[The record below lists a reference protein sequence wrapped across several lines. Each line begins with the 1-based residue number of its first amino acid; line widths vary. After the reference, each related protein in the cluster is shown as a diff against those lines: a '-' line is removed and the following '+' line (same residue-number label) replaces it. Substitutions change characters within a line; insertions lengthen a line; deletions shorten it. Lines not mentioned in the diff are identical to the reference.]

1 MIMPAL
7 KESGDAKAASNE
19 LGIARDGMDKKM
31 RTKLWIDFDRD
42 EGPNQDLGQVAE
54 DPDDQP
60 DELDGDVDEL

>member
-1 MIMPAL
+1 MTTVYSRNIGSMIMPAL

-42 EGPNQDLGQVAE
+42 EGPN
-54 DPDDQP
+54 
-60 DELDGDVDEL
+60 